1 MLITDNLE
9 GCTCQSCG
17 KKYKVDL
24 LVPDSLWKEIKPNG
38 KPDEGGLLCGSCI
51 MKRIEKL
58 GNFGVLEAISLSDQR
73 PETAYKLHFRTNF
86 QGIPIS
92 VENRKGSYRRGVD
105 PDGNPWEI
113 KMDFHYGRIPRTRGA
128 DGDAVDVFIGPEKT
142 SDKVFIIEQV
152 WPDTGKFDEHKV
164 MLGFLTKAEA
174 IRGYKSQYN
183 RPGFYGGCITMSIQ
197 EFKAWLKEQAP
208 RKVERR
214 NLENRVINGQ
224 RVIIDSK
231 GKDMKIIEDDGVIT
245 GGITDES
252 NFDKLVKKLMKENG
266 YSEDRAKRIAYSI
279 GVKKYGKAG
288 MAAKSVAGRKGD
300 ADLGMDNGTEPVED
314 VAPTPIITGD
324 FITDEEME
332 SISEMEDDYLG
343 WDKLVKELMAKGHS
357 KKSAENIA
365 ATIGR
370 KKYGAAGMAAKAAA
384 GRDKVP
390 MADENAGKKL
400 GSKYRS
406 IIPDL
411 EKDPNYAMK
420 IRKIMPSISSAIHNI
435 EQKEALTGASKLDIN
450 SFKNNLHGL
459 KSYVS
464 GNNPKILKVIK
475 EMELISDGMLK
486 KAVAGRDA
494 EITETLQSEGKHI
507 GTDYSQY
514 DPKELA
520 LGILVEKEHADD
532 PIDRMEIAS
541 DHLEE
546 KQNYYSDPSS
556 FFLSELRKEY
566 GDKLVPEYQKA
577 LEYVNKVISGE
588 VPVQDADINTVVLE
602 AAATPVIKKLMQAM
616 GFKKLFW
623 KGSGW
628 VIPIGLD
635 EYGNYLKMIPRLKIY
650 DAMLQKFGY
659 EISLAPGW
667 FKIVPLKP
675 TVEK

>member
-1 MLITDNLE
+1 MLITDDNQYKEKLNISIENINKEHKKAIEIFFEVMQNLGDIGGSQWLSFYSDGDGNFRPKITLNGKNAEDIKEDIDLKQFWTNE
-9 GCTCQSCG
+9 GFEI
-17 KKYKVDL
+17 DF
-24 LVPDSLWKEIKPNG
+24 DSLYGQLK
-38 KPDEGGLLCGSCI
+38 DASVRL
-51 MKRIEKL
+51 R
-58 GNFGVLEAISLSDQR
+58 DHR
-73 PETAYKLHFRTNF
+73 PETSYKLHFRTDF

-92 VENRKGSYRRGVD
+92 VENRKGSYRSGTDR
-105 PDGNPWEI
+105 DGKEWRQ
-113 KMDFHYGRIPRTRGA
+113 KMDYHYGRIPRTRGN
-128 DGDAVDVFIGPEKT
+128 DGDAVDVFIGPNKT

-183 RPGFYGGCITMSIQ
+183 RPGFYGGCITMSMQ

-224 RVIIDSK
+224 RVIGDSVK
-231 GKDMKIIEDDGVIT
+231 GKDMKIIENDGVIT

-252 NFDKLVKKLMKENG
+252 NFDKLVKKLIKENG

-288 MAAKSVAGRKGD
+288 MTAKSIAGRKD
-300 ADLGMDNGTEPVED
+300 AVPEMDNGSEPVGD
-314 VAPTPIITGD
+314 VAHAPAPAPTITGD

-384 GRDKVP
+384 GRDAESV
-390 MADENAGKKL
+390 DD
-400 GSKYRS
+400 S
-406 IIPDL
+406 
-411 EKDPNYAMK
+411 
-420 IRKIMPSISSAIHNI
+420 
-435 EQKEALTGASKLDIN
+435 
-450 SFKNNLHGL
+450 
-459 KSYVS
+459 
-464 GNNPKILKVIK
+464 
-475 EMELISDGMLK
+475 
-486 KAVAGRDA
+486 
-494 EITETLQSEGKHI
+494 EITPILQSEGKHT
-507 GTDYSQY
+507 GTDYSKY
-514 DPKELA
+514 VPKELA

-566 GDKLVPEYQKA
+566 GDQLVPEYQKA
-577 LEYVNKVISGE
+577 LEYVNKVVSGE
-588 VPVQDADINTVVLE
+588 QEITDGIDFSARLKNLRERRAYTDEDGVKHYDMDEEGNMLETPMVEDTPSATSVILE
-602 AAATPVIKKLMQAM
+602 ASATPVIKKLMQAM

-635 EYGNYLKMIPRLKIY
+635 EYGNYLKMIPKLKIY

-667 FKIVPLKP
+667 FKIVP
-675 TVEK
+675 VEK